1 MKAMAFW
8 NPKRRAEREGSIRAG
23 SKKGGQRKA
32 SKKKA
37 GLVGPV
43 SHGVELDAVTSQHGA
58 NWR

>member
-1 MKAMAFW
+1 MRQSRKD
-8 NPKRRAEREGSIRAG
+8 NHK
-23 SKKGGQRKA
+23 RKA
-32 SKKKA
+32 IKKKA